1 MDHSNSPIEV
11 RLQAAVDY
19 LESFPDSKVAKVARD
34 FDVPRL
40 RLHRRLDGR
49 GPRNGNSASHTKLTR
64 PEETALCRYI
74 DRLDNI
80 NLAVRR
86 EFIRDTANCILKAR
100 ASKNDTSPPQVG
112 LKWVGRFVKRHRYSV
127 LPSKILDANRQA
139 SEDVNML
146 NEYFQKLKA
155 VIEANGIVPED
166 IWNMDE
172 TGFQIGVG
180 KDQLVVTRR
189 RRAQYFGLP
198 VNRESATAIE
208 AVSAG
213 GKVVPLFLILSGQVH
228 MSQWYQVKE
237 LEGDTVIG
245 TSPTGYSND
254 RHSLSWLKHFDHHS
268 AKRTVGSKRLLLMDG
283 YSSHTTKEFVQYC
296 DDHGIIPFGYPPHS
310 THLVQPL
317 DVVVFQPY
325 KHYHAKALDLVV
337 RDGATNITKL
347 EFLALIQGVRNQTFS
362 ETTIKAA
369 FRETGIVP
377 LNPLK
382 VLDKVAHRRQ
392 LTPTNPPPNGPH
404 SSPFHTPVTLRQL
417 NKVALEINDQM
428 SLLSELGVEFKDNI
442 NRFVSGALAQG
453 TELVHTLRD
462 LGRTRL
468 AEQTAKRRRSMKNK
482 QLQSG
487 GVLTVA
493 QARNMVQEMQ
503 DNDVAKARRVVDRAE
518 RQYRN
523 GCRKCFMEA
532 AKISRRWRLEGR
544 LQPMYVI
551 DDEGCGRLLRRA

>member
-1 MDHSNSPIEV
+1 MDISSLPIEG
-11 RLQAAVDY
+11 RLKAA
-19 LESFPDSKVAKVARD
+19 LEHLERFHASKIAKVARD

-40 RLHRRLDGR
+40 RLLRRLEGR
-49 GPRNGNSASHTKLTR
+49 GPKNGNPGFHTKLSKA
-64 PEETALCRYI
+64 EETALS
-74 DRLDNI
+74 
-80 NLAVRR
+80 
-86 EFIRDTANCILKAR
+86 NCILKAR
-100 ASKNDTSPPQVG
+100 ASKSDRSPPQVG
-112 LKWVGRFVKRHRYSV
+112 SKWVGRFIKRHDYSV
-127 LPSKILDANRQA
+127 FPSKALDANRQA
-139 SEDVNML
+139 SENVEML
-146 NEYFQKLKA
+146 NQYFQKLQA
-155 VIEANGIVPED
+155 VIEANGVVPED

-198 VNRESATAIE
+198 TNRESATAIE

-283 YSSHTTKEFVQYC
+283 YSSHTTKEFIQYC
-296 DDHGIIPFGYPPHS
+296 DDHDIIPFGYPPHS

-337 RDGATNITKL
+337 RDGVTNITKL
-347 EFLALIQGVRNQTFS
+347 EFLALIQGVRNQTFTK
-362 ETTIKAA
+362 TTIEAA

-377 LNPLK
+377 FNPLK
-382 VLDKVAHRRQ
+382 VLDKVTRRRQ
-392 LTPTNPPPNGPH
+392 LTPPNPAPNGPH
-404 SSPFHTPVTLRQL
+404 SSPFRTPVTLRQM
-417 NKVALEINDQM
+417 NKVAWKIKDQM
-428 SLLSELGVEFKDNI
+428 SLLPDLDDGFKDNI
-442 NRFVSGALAQG
+442 
-453 TELVHTLRD
+453 D
-462 LGRTRL
+462 
-468 AEQTAKRRRSMKNK
+468 SMKNK

-487 GVLTVA
+487 GVLTVV
-493 QARNMVQEMQ
+493 QARGMVREMK
-503 DNDVAKARRVVDRAE
+503 NDELAKARRVVERAE
-518 RQYRN
+518 KQHHN
-523 GCRKCFMEA
+523 GCKKWFMEA
-532 AKISRRWRLEGR
+532 AKISRKWRIEGR
-544 LQPMYVI
+544 LQPI
-551 DDEGCGRLLRRA
+551 CGRDKMCKNCHIADSVAVAMGEEWGFYASLSSSITVTVAD

>member
-1 MDHSNSPIEV
+1 MNVSSLPIEE
-11 RLQAAVDY
+11 RLKAALEY
-19 LESFPDSKVAKVARD
+19 LDRYSGSKIAKVARD

-40 RLHRRLDGR
+40 RLLRRLEGR
-49 GPRNGNSASHTKLTR
+49 GPKNGNPEFHTKLSKA
-64 PEETALCRYI
+64 EETALCRYI

-86 EFIRDTANCILKAR
+86 EFIQDTANCILKAR
-100 ASKNDTSPPQVG
+100 ASKNDRSPPQVG
-112 LKWVGRFVKRHRYSV
+112 SKWVGRFIKRHNYSV
-127 LPSKILDANRQA
+127 FPSKVLDANRQA
-139 SEDVNML
+139 SEDVEML
-146 NEYFQKLKA
+146 NEYFQKLRA
-155 VIEANGIVPED
+155 VIEANGVVPDD

-198 VNRESATAIE
+198 TNRESATAIE

-268 AKRTVGSKRLLLMDG
+268 KKQTVGSKRLLLMDG
-283 YSSHTTKEFVQYC
+283 YSSHTTKEFIQYC

-337 RDGATNITKL
+337 RDGVTNITKL
-347 EFLALIQGVRNQTFS
+347 EFLSLIQGVRNKTF
-362 ETTIKAA
+362 TKITIQAA

-377 LNPLK
+377 FNPIK
-382 VLDKVAHRRQ
+382 VLDKVARRRQ
-392 LTPTNPPPNGPH
+392 LTPPNPTPNGPH
-404 SSPFHTPVTLRQL
+404 SSPFRTPVTLRQM
-417 NKVALEINDQM
+417 NKVAWKIKDRM
-428 SLLSELGVEFKDNI
+428 SLHPDLDDEFKDDI
-442 NRFVSGALAQG
+442 DRFLSGALAQG

-462 LGRTRL
+462 LGRTQL
-468 AEQTAKRRRSMKNK
+468 AEQTAKRRRSLKNK

-493 QARNMVQEMQ
+493 QARGMVQEMK
-503 DNDVAKARRVVDRAE
+503 NDELAKARRVVERAE
-518 RQYRN
+518 KQHYN
-523 GCRKCFMEA
+523 GCKKWFMEA
-532 AKISRRWRLEGR
+532 AKISRKWRIEGR

-551 DDEGCGRLLRRA
+551 DYPGSGRLLRRA